1 LPNIGFIVIAGPL
14 GTSSANAVL
23 ASSLGLGIFI
33 EPGVVG
39 ITVLCG
45 HASAA
50 ELVAIFS
57 AGILDRR

>member
-1 LPNIGFIVIAGPL
+1 
-14 GTSSANAVL
+14 
-23 ASSLGLGIFI
+23 LGIFI

-39 ITVLCG
+39 MTVLCG